1 MSNGG
6 MDGFDWLQNFLPADS
21 QPDHDPNPNNEAYR
35 THPAFHDAEEVA
47 RAAVM
52 HQQAHNSYSFTRTT
66 NPGTNHASNSPKVY
80 SQASGGQYGGNKHQ
94 QTSNTQS
101 NNSPSGHS
109 TYPKARSH
117 NTNQQPNPPVPSQ
130 QHLNA
135 QPREGTPPY
144 PWRISNSTPNYPDV
158 HQRTQR
164 ARETARPIVAARRT
178 NQPMARPP
186 TSQSSYQG
194 YSATL
199 NQNSQMSMQPS
210 MEQGMAAQVQR
221 TRTPAASQS
230 NSYSHST
237 IPPHNAQR
245 PPHSTA
251 AQGTRPTPPVQ
262 RTHTPVARPQ
272 PSQSPYQSHSP
283 TSAQNTQLQSVSA
296 AAQRPWPGPAV
307 QRKHTPV
314 ARVQASQSPYQNN
327 PAVPV
332 QNVQR
337 SSHPSAPPSSHS
349 SIDSQFYTPLVS
361 PKGFKTSAAR
371 NTLEPHQSITPAK
384 STQEISNPRTQ
395 NPATNSTRS
404 SHVPP
409 RPSFHNQDHVQST
422 VPTASHRVH
431 SPATSQPVS
440 TRSPSLSLVSSA
452 PTSASAPPAQTTI
465 VPHQLDKGWTQE
477 KKGTQGNAAPTSSY
491 QAPNQESQ
499 QPPISQPNEQST
511 PVVPSAYA
519 SPTPAAASHL
529 GPSYNASHTSG
540 PRRGTF
546 SDSSVAQQ
554 PAAGNTQSRDYPLS
568 GPLHHQKTRL
578 VPNEENSMPPA
589 KVQRLDNGKSQTMTL
604 QNNPSASSS
613 VPGAQVST
621 EYTQP
626 RGSGKFLK
634 NRVDLVQPIR
644 WSDALPKVSYDPTTI
659 ARDVLIAA
667 ARHPTEKHLNHHL
680 EPLRHNFTKIDYLAN
695 LATFRWDLVDVKQPE
710 TQVNRVPPVHAPHMP
725 PLQSPHLQQPHP
737 QPPQAARHSVS
748 RDPTVIPYHVI
759 TRDYVPMPP
768 RDTPPNRQVAMPERI
783 DARAPP
789 GGLSSWGTLPFKPP
803 TYHSPQRIFSSPNLP
818 SGLPRIDPIP
828 ASPKFSTPQSVP
840 LSTPP
845 PPQPQPRPQQRR
857 PSTTNSPA
865 PPKPL
870 PATKQPTHKSTKS
883 TTQPKP
889 QGQTV
894 KSQPDSGR
902 AVKSSEARRLPQP
915 LVVIPISPVKMTT
928 KRRPGRPSKN
938 AATNIEVAIHREQPV
953 HYQIFPCKWEGCTA
967 ELHNI
972 ESIRAHL
979 IKVHI
984 PHFLVCKWQDCG
996 NKTPMAAADMFT
1008 HLSSEH
1014 VSKMAWEL
1022 GDGPTV
1028 PVTGENYN

>member
-135 QPREGTPPY
+135 QPQFPDVNATVHGTRDGSTSSKNTYAGCFAKQFLQPLY
-144 PWRISNSTPNYPDV
+144 NSTPQCPTTPSFHCSARNTAHAPSSKDTYPGGKAP
-158 HQRTQR
+158 TI
-164 ARETARPIVAARRT
+164 AKPIPKPLS
-178 NQPMARPP
+178 NLSPEYP
-186 TSQSSYQG
+186 
-194 YSATL
+194 AT
-199 NQNSQMSMQPS
+199 
-210 MEQGMAAQVQR
+210 
-221 TRTPAASQS
+221 
-230 NSYSHST
+230 
-237 IPPHNAQR
+237 IC
-245 PPHSTA
+245 
-251 AQGTRPTPPVQ
+251 
-262 RTHTPVARPQ
+262 
-272 PSQSPYQSHSP
+272 
-283 TSAQNTQLQSVSA
+283 SA

-803 TYHSPQRIFSSPNLP
+803 DLSFSS
-818 SGLPRIDPIP
+818 
-828 ASPKFSTPQSVP
+828 T
-840 LSTPP
+840 
-845 PPQPQPRPQQRR
+845 
-857 PSTTNSPA
+857 
-865 PPKPL
+865 
-870 PATKQPTHKSTKS
+870 
-883 TTQPKP
+883 
-889 QGQTV
+889 
-894 KSQPDSGR
+894 
-902 AVKSSEARRLPQP
+902 
-915 LVVIPISPVKMTT
+915 
-928 KRRPGRPSKN
+928 
-938 AATNIEVAIHREQPV
+938 
-953 HYQIFPCKWEGCTA
+953 
-967 ELHNI
+967 
-972 ESIRAHL
+972 
-979 IKVHI
+979 
-984 PHFLVCKWQDCG
+984 HFL
-996 NKTPMAAADMFT
+996 FT
-1008 HLSSEH
+1008 KLAFWTSQ
-1014 VSKMAWEL
+1014 
-1022 GDGPTV
+1022 
-1028 PVTGENYN
+1028 N